1 MNEKRFSQYHEE
13 NSRKIMDILSKNIKP
28 SNEQITK
35 FLSKKI
41 IEVEDVY
48 ILLQAE
54 GNKEFEKIIFE
65 KSNTKRQE
73 KWKNRL
79 FLVPPLYITSRCI
92 NNCAY
97 CPWRRDNKVQ
107 RTSLSIKEFEREVDF
122 LIKEGYRI
130 IELVGASDPL
140 LKGKDIAGF
149 IKITK
154 DKLKKVGGGE
164 VGLNFESANF
174 EDYRLFKEAGLDFMV
189 LWQETYHKNT
199 YEKLHP
205 SKTKK
210 SVIDYRLDA
219 FDRAIKAGIKKVGLA
234 FLGRLYDYK
243 YELLF
248 LFLHAEYLKKT
259 YGINPFIIGSPRWI
273 YSKGQCLTKA
283 PSEYTDDQWKL
294 VASIIKLIFPSSLP
308 WFSTRE
314 KFKLSKI
321 VLSGGGML
329 FTLDCSTSVGGYA
342 SKKTFS
348 QFPVYSM
355 NLRQGIRWLRDLGY
369 NPELRL
375 PK

>member
-1 MNEKRFSQYHEE
+1 M
-13 NSRKIMDILSKNIKP
+13 P
-28 SNEQITK
+28 
-35 FLSKKI
+35 
-41 IEVEDVY
+41 
-48 ILLQAE
+48 
-54 GNKEFEKIIFE
+54 
-65 KSNTKRQE
+65 
-73 KWKNRL
+73 
-79 FLVPPLYITSRCI
+79 
-92 NNCAY
+92 
-97 CPWRRDNKVQ
+97 
-107 RTSLSIKEFEREVDF
+107 RTSLTIKEFEGEVDF

-174 EDYRLFKEAGLDFMV
+174 EDYKLFKEAGLDFMV

-210 SVIDYRLDA
+210 TVIDYRLDA
-219 FDRAIKAGIKKVGLA
+219 LDRAIKAGIKKVSLA
-234 FLGRLYDYK
+234 FLGRLYEYK

-248 LFLHAEYLKKT
+248 LFLHAEYLKKA
-259 YGINPFIIGSPRWI
+259 YDINPFIIGTPRWI
-273 YSKGQCLTKA
+273 YSKGQCFEKA
-283 PSEYTDDQWKL
+283 PSQYTDDQWKL
-294 VASIIKLIFPSSLP
+294 VASIIKLIFPSSFP

-314 KFKLSKI
+314 KFKLSKT
-321 VLSGGGML
+321 VLSGGGAL

-355 NLRQGIRWLRDLGY
+355 NLRQGKRWLSDSGY